1 MITQFQPPCYVQGHQ
16 PLDQTAQSC
25 IQPGLECLQGWG
37 IHNLLGCFL
46 MKEQGGQE
54 PNTHLL
60 VQLLKV
66 LSLLFFINFVSPVL
80 YCMQSQLC
88 PWLQHQLLRCDTSF
102 RQCKMTATWPRRM
115 CDSYQCCFQ
124 AELQSTQDNIHHHFF
139 HKLIY
144 SEIIKNSLSE
154 ILRNSYNCKSV
165 KQVKCMLTKWLF
177 LTQLHKNR
185 ISLLF
190 GGKNFYNNSSQIWN
204 EEKRTS
210 VGAQ

>member
-1 MITQFQPPCYVQGHQ
+1 MIHTSVVSKQNYR
-16 PLDQTAQSC
+16 
-25 IQPGLECLQGWG
+25 
-37 IHNLLGCFL
+37 
-46 MKEQGGQE
+46 
-54 PNTHLL
+54 
-60 VQLLKV
+60 V
-66 LSLLFFINFVSPVL
+66 LRIT
-80 YCMQSQLC
+80 Y
-88 PWLQHQLLRCDTSF
+88 
-102 RQCKMTATWPRRM
+102 
-115 CDSYQCCFQ
+115 
-124 AELQSTQDNIHHHFF
+124 IIIFF